1 MLIYRHALLVAFV
14 FVASSVIQS
23 FRLLLLFS
31 SGFCAICAGV
41 SAHAAYCLGGSP
53 VAVIQFDP
61 FDDFVASA
69 VFSSILLGFPCL
81 AVEVMRYVLIGAVS
95 VVIATAL

>member
-1 MLIYRHALLVAFV
+1 MAT
-14 FVASSVIQS
+14 
-23 FRLLLLFS
+23 
-31 SGFCAICAGV
+31 
-41 SAHAAYCLGGSP
+41 
-53 VAVIQFDP
+53 IQFDP

>member
-1 MLIYRHALLVAFV
+1 M
-14 FVASSVIQS
+14 
-23 FRLLLLFS
+23 FS
-31 SGFCAICAGV
+31 SDFCVICAGV
-41 SAHAAYCLGGSP
+41 SAHAAQCLGGSP
-53 VAVIQFDP
+53 VAAIQFDT